1 MAVPPYMHP
10 FVVAVEPA
18 ERHRQGNID
27 VHTARGPAGVPRPV
41 VVFVHGGPLP
51 AEVEPTPRDWP
62 VFLGYG
68 ALAAASG
75 VVGVTLDHRLHSVAD
90 YSIAAQD
97 VASAVERARGLEGV
111 DPDRVGLWFFSGGG
125 LLAADWLAAPP
136 SWLRCV
142 AMTYPV
148 LASPAGWD
156 VEARFDPVA
165 AVSTAPKLPIVLT
178 RVGHE
183 YPDFART
190 QDAFV
195 DAARANGVAL
205 EVVEV
210 PGGQH
215 GFDSLDH
222 TEESRVAVA
231 QAMTWVAGALLWSD
245 RKGALAHFA

>member
-1 MAVPPYMHP
+1 MHP

-245 RKGALAHFA
+245 RKRALAHFA

>member
-1 MAVPPYMHP
+1 MAIPPYMHP
-10 FVVAVEPA
+10 FVLTVAPA

-27 VHTARGPAGVPRPV
+27 VHTARVPAGGPRPV

-51 AEVEPTPRDWP
+51 GDVEPKPRDWP
-62 VFLGYG
+62 AFLGYG
-68 ALAAASG
+68 ALAVASG
-75 VVGVTLDHRLHSVAD
+75 VVGVTVDHRLHGITD

-97 VASAVERARGLEGV
+97 VALAVEQARGVDGV

-136 SWLRCV
+136 LWLRCL

-148 LASPAGWD
+148 LAPPPGWD
-156 VEARFDPVA
+156 VEARFDAVA
-165 AVSTAPKLPIVLT
+165 AVSTAPKLPILLT

-195 DAARANGVAL
+195 DTARAKGVAL
-205 EVVEV
+205 DVIEV
-210 PGGQH
+210 PDGQH

-222 TEESRVAVA
+222 TKESRAAVT
-231 QAMTWVAGALLWSD
+231 QAMTWVAAAL
-245 RKGALAHFA
+245 RER